1 MFLQEFAGQTSASG
15 SAVGQSDT
23 PSEVKDAEK
32 SAVALAE
39 SGDVEKAIEV
49 LSAAISS
56 FPERGSL
63 RNNRAQAYRLKGD
76 AAGARGDLD
85 FAIEME
91 DKWLDANSDAK
102 GSSQWEAH
110 KHVLQQAHTQRAILN
125 Q

>member
-1 MFLQEFAGQTSASG
+1 MFLHRFSDAGAATSKPT
-15 SAVGQSDT
+15 GQSDT
-23 PSEVKDAEK
+23 PSEVKSAEK
-32 SAVALAE
+32 SAVELAE

-49 LSAAISS
+49 LSGAIES

-76 AAGARGDLD
+76 AAAARADLD

-91 DKWLDANSDAK
+91 NKWLEAHSDSK
-102 GSSQWEAH
+102 SSVQWQAH
-110 KHVLQQAHTQRAILN
+110 KHVLQQAYTQRAIVN